1 MRLPT
6 GSSGRLLALALLLL
20 PLALAYRL
28 VALPLWQAYQEQS
41 TQLTLAQDNL
51 ERFQRLAARLAALRE
66 QAAQLRDESVLAPF
80 LLDADNDALAAAQV
94 QQRLK
99 DLAQANGG
107 RILSTRVLSG
117 EASGP
122 FKEVTI
128 NARLQIP
135 LEGLQVMMHALE
147 TTRPFLF
154 FEEISIMNRPRR
166 RGRQIVDDPNLET
179 RLTLFGLRRVTAAG
193 TQRG

>member
-28 VALPLWQAYQEQS
+28 VGLPLWQAYQEQS
-41 TQLTLAQDNL
+41 TRLTLAQDNL
-51 ERFQRLAARLAALRE
+51 DRFQRLAARLAALRQ
-66 QAAQLRDESVLAPF
+66 QAAELRDASALAPF

-99 DLAQANGG
+99 DLAQANDG

-117 EASGP
+117 ETSGP

-135 LEGLQVMMHALE
+135 LEGLQAMMHELE

-166 RGRQIVDDPNLET
+166 RGRQVVDDPNLET
-179 RLTLFGLRRVTAAG
+179 RLTLFGLRRVNAG
-193 TQRG
+193 GPDRG